1 MKKISKILIAAA
13 AAVLMLT
20 SCQSKDTEVKEISV
34 SQLADDMLNA
44 TTVVAELVEMNDN
57 NIELLYSA
65 YNSENIEEY
74 KVYACASKATCEEIA
89 VFKAKTEDNVNDVKG
104 MVEQRVEDLITETRD
119 YNPAEMPKLENPLIM
134 TKGQYVALVLADDTS
149 KAEEAFEEAFK

>member
-1 MKKISKILIAAA
+1 MKKMFKFAVAAA

-20 SCQSKDTEVKEISV
+20 SCQSKDGEAKEVSV
-34 SQLADDMLNA
+34 SKLADDMLNA

-57 NIELLYSA
+57 NIELLYSEYDA
-65 YNSENIEEY
+65 EDIAEY
-74 KVYACASKATCEEIA
+74 KVYACASKASCEEIA
-89 VFKAKTEDNVNDVKG
+89 VFKAKTEDDVNDLKE

-149 KAEEAFEEAFK
+149 KAEEAFEAAFK